1 MLLFCEKH
9 WKTKIILA
17 SLFCCFANFVLA
29 QTPTPTFTPSKKVDT
44 KPVVP
49 KADLPDESMP
59 IQPNFEAPPRP
70 LPSAERIGV
79 DLSKN
84 LSLTLEDAIE
94 MALKNNND
102 IEATR
107 TQVEI
112 AEYNLENFK
121 EVFQPKY
128 TVDSF
133 YESATNPVASTIGG
147 ANNGALTQKRFFSS
161 ANVNGISPYLGASY
175 SATFSQTYLTSNSTN
190 ATLNPQF
197 PLNLTLTYTQPLFR
211 GRLYDINKRNLAI
224 AKKNLSLSDSQFRQK
239 AIEVIADVE
248 QAYWDL
254 VFALRNLQVQ
264 LDAVKQSKTQLES
277 NQRLVAKGVIAPIDI
292 VAATAQI
299 TTFEQNVYTAQ
310 ETVTRAENTLKT
322 LLLPDRKDE
331 VWSRPITP
339 VSSVSLE
346 TPKIGL
352 EVAISEAL
360 KNRPELSQFE
370 TNAEINDIDLE
381 YYKEQ
386 AKPKVDLVGTYTTQG
401 LAGTNT
407 GIRAV
412 PSNLEGGYFNSFGNL
427 ITQDYPTYR
436 IGVTISLPF
445 KDRTA
450 EANISKTLAQGEL
463 IKNQRDQAEQIIEA
477 QVRNAL
483 QSLRSAEA
491 RLNSAI
497 ATRNSAE
504 QLYDS
509 EARQFKGGI
518 TTFYLVLQ
526 RQTELFAARGREL
539 QAQTDLN
546 KAISEFQRA
555 TGITL
560 TANKISV
567 LDNKNPEKNK
577 FRSRFNPNRDYF
589 PFGR

>member
-1 MLLFCEKH
+1 MLY
-9 WKTKIILA
+9 WKNKIILA
-17 SLFCCFANFVLA
+17 SLLFICANFVLA

-44 KPVVP
+44 SPVVP
-49 KADLPDESMP
+49 KADLPDESVP
-59 IQPNFEAPPRP
+59 IQPNFEAPSRP
-70 LPSAERIGV
+70 LPSAERVGV
-79 DLSKN
+79 DLSNN
-84 LSLTLEDAIE
+84 LSLTIEEAIE

-121 EVFQPKY
+121 TVFQPKY

-133 YESATNPVASTIGG
+133 YESATTPVASIIGG
-147 ANNGALTQKRFFSS
+147 ANNGALTQKRLFSS
-161 ANVNGISPYLGASY
+161 AGVSGFSPYLGANY
-175 SATFSQTYLTSNSTN
+175 SATFNQTILNSNSTN

-197 PLNLTLTYTQPLFR
+197 PMNFTFIYTQPLFR

-224 AKKNLSLSDSQFRQK
+224 AKKNLSLSDAQFRQK

-248 QAYWDL
+248 LAYWDL

-310 ETVTRAENTLKT
+310 ESVTRAENTLKT
-322 LLLPDRKDE
+322 LLLPNRKDE

-352 EVAISEAL
+352 EIAVAEAL
-360 KNRPELSQFE
+360 KNRPEITQFE
-370 TNAEINDIDLE
+370 TNAEINDIDLA
-381 YYKEQ
+381 YFKEQ
-386 AKPKVDLVGTYTTQG
+386 TKPQVDLVGTYTSQG
-401 LAGTNT
+401 LAGSNT
-407 GIRAV
+407 GLRAV
-412 PSNLEGGYFNSFGNL
+412 PSNLEGGYFNSLGNL
-427 ITQDYPTYR
+427 VQQDYPTYR
-436 IGVTISLPF
+436 VGVTISLPW
-445 KDRTA
+445 KNRAAQANVGRILA
-450 EANISKTLAQGEL
+450 EGNL
-463 IKNQRDQAEQIIEA
+463 IKNRRDQAEQIIEA

-483 QSLRSAEA
+483 QALRSSES

-497 ATRNSAE
+497 AARNSAE

-560 TANKISV
+560 TVNKISV
-567 LDNKNPEKNK
+567 LENKSLHKNKNRLKTAL
-577 FRSRFNPNRDYF
+577 NRQVF
-589 PFGR
+589 LTKQ